1 MGQGKDHMEIRG
13 IDDFRP
19 TFVHPDFLV
28 YSLTDGA
35 VPIPAGII
43 MGFRMSAFCADADV
57 AAALFRFAADNVI
70 GSFSLKVRQVRG
82 FSTEGMIGITK
93 NILYC
98 EIRHEKHLP
107 AGQKD
112 SQRY

>member
-35 VPIPAGII
+35 VPVPAGII
-43 MGFRMSAFCADADV
+43 VDFCMPAFGADADIT
-57 AAALFRFAADNVI
+57 AALFRFTTDDSLR
-70 GSFSLKVRQVRG
+70 SFL
-82 FSTEGMIGITK
+82 
-93 NILYC
+93 LYF
-98 EIRHEKHLP
+98 
-107 AGQKD
+107 
-112 SQRY
+112 

>member
-13 IDDFRP
+13 INDFRP

-35 VPIPAGII
+35 VPVAAGIV
-43 MGFRMSAFCADADV
+43 MGFCMPAFGADADI
-57 AAALFRFAADNVI
+57 AAALFRFAADDVI

-82 FSTEGMIGITK
+82 FFTEGMIGSTK

-112 SQRY
+112 S